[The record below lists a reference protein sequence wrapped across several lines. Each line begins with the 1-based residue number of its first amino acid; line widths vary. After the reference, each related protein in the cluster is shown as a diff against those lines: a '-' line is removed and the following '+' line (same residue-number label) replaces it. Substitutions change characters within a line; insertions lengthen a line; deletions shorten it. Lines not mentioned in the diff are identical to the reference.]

1 MEVAGPAFTRFVELI
16 ELSTMDVYGKPCDAL
31 LEQLRKKVRMLGTA
45 TVIVHE
51 LHCRVRSVRI
61 RLSPQ
66 PSTLAR
72 LRLSR
77 FCQSL
82 SFEGR
87 RGPNDGAYA

>member
-51 LHCRVRSVRI
+51 LHAGF
-61 RLSPQ
+61 
-66 PSTLAR
+66 AR
-72 LRLSR
+72 FGS
-77 FCQSL
+77 
-82 SFEGR
+82 G
-87 RGPNDGAYA
+87 